1 MAPAY
6 DPTSPFKGVKDL
18 VDHNVLSLPSAYIKP
33 FEKRHNP
40 QEVFEGID
48 LPRVDLQ
55 SKTAMEDIKFAC
67 EEWGFFELINHGVP
81 EDVIED
87 MVKNTHT
94 FFNLSTTEKM
104 KYFSEDVFNP
114 MRFCTSLTPSKES
127 YLDWHDH
134 LQHWF
139 KCDNLN
145 NHPYPNIPIH
155 YGEVT
160 KNYVKNM
167 QILGKKLLIVMSKAL
182 GLHENKLQEIYGNEE
197 MIVRLNYYPPCPDPE
212 RALGLNP
219 HSDSGGITI
228 LWQDQVGGLQIQK
241 EGKWYNVRCN
251 SNALIVN
258 VGDQVEIITNGIFK
272 SVIHRA
278 IVNRNLYR
286 MSMASFFNPC
296 AQAIIAPI
304 QELLDKQNPAQYK
317 ARLSKDYIGDIYNK
331 YIEGKNV
338 KRED

>member
-114 MRFCTSLTPSKES
+114 MR
-127 YLDWHDH
+127 
-134 LQHWF
+134 
-139 KCDNLN
+139 
-145 NHPYPNIPIH
+145 
-155 YGEVT
+155 EVT

>member
-48 LPRVDLQ
+48 LPCVDLQ

-67 EEWGFFELINHGVP
+67 EEWGFFELVNHGVP

-114 MRFCTSLTPSKES
+114 MR
-127 YLDWHDH
+127 
-134 LQHWF
+134 
-139 KCDNLN
+139 
-145 NHPYPNIPIH
+145 
-155 YGEVT
+155 EVT
-160 KNYVKNM
+160 KNYVKHM
-167 QILGKKLLIVMSKAL
+167 QILGKKLLMVMSKAL
-182 GLHENKLQEIYGNEE
+182 GLHENKLQETYSNEE
-197 MIVRLNYYPPCPDPE
+197 MIVQLNYYPPCPDPE
-212 RALGLNP
+212 PALGLNP

-241 EGKWYNVRCN
+241 EGKWYNVKCN

-258 VGDQVEIITNGIFK
+258 VGDQVEIMTNGIFK

-286 MSMASFFNPC
+286 MSMAFFFNPC
-296 AQAIIAPI
+296 AQATIAPI
-304 QELLDKQNPAQYK
+304 QELLDNQNPAQYK
-317 ARLSKDYIGDIYNK
+317 ARLSKETSIISISK
-331 YIEGKNV
+331 GKM
-338 KRED
+338 